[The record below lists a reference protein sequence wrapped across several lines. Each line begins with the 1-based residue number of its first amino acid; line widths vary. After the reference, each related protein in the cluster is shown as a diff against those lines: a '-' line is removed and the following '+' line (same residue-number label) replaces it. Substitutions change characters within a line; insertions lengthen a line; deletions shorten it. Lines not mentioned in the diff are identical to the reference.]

1 MSTVPPS
8 PALRSARPSETSTPT
23 PADGLPATA
32 ASLPA
37 EPAAAVA
44 DAAVAGPIPTASAA
58 PITSPDYAPPPWT
71 ESLGR
76 ASKALIVL
84 ATLASL
90 YALHVATA
98 FIVPVVLAIILAYLL
113 DPLVAL
119 LHRRRIHRAIAA
131 TLVLLGLL
139 ALGLSCAYLLQGQVS
154 SIVDRLP
161 EIASKLSRSVG
172 ALMSGDDSVVQKV
185 RRAATILS
193 GTGQPPTPRGA
204 PVVVERAADNFSNM
218 VWAGWVSAFA
228 LMAQSVVVLFLTWFL
243 LLAGDMFKRKFI
255 KMAGKTLSQKK
266 INVHMLDEINRQVQ
280 RYMVMLLVTN
290 ASLGF
295 CIYLLLKYLSI
306 DNAGTWGLVA
316 AVLHLVPYFGSLVV
330 AVCLGVAGFMQAG
343 TLAVAGA
350 AAGGSMV
357 IATLIGNGMTTW
369 MTGRLARMNA
379 VAVFVS
385 LLLFTWLWG
394 TWGMLL
400 AIPLAVI
407 AKVVADHVEGL
418 EVLAE
423 FLGE

>member
-8 PALRSARPSETSTPT
+8 PALRSARPPEASALTPD
-23 PADGLPATA
+23 ADHPGDTDSAVPDAGLT
-32 ASLPA
+32 
-37 EPAAAVA
+37 
-44 DAAVAGPIPTASAA
+44 GPIPVAAAA
-58 PITSPDYAPPPWT
+58 PITSPDYTPPAWT
-71 ESLGR
+71 QSLGR
-76 ASKALIVL
+76 ASSALVVL

-113 DPLVAL
+113 DPIVEL
-119 LHRRRIHRAIAA
+119 LQRRHIHRAIGA
-131 TLVLLGLL
+131 TLVLLSLL
-139 ALGLSCAYLLQGQVS
+139 ALALSGAYLLQGQVS

-193 GTGQPPTPRGA
+193 GTGQLPAPRGA
-204 PVVVERAADNFSNM
+204 PVVVERTADNFSNM

-280 RYMVMLLVTN
+280 RYMIMLLVTN

-306 DNAGTWGLVA
+306 DNAGTWALVA

-330 AVCLGVAGFMQAG
+330 AVCLGVAGFMQSG
-343 TLAVAGA
+343 TLTVAGA

-369 MTGRLARMNA
+369 MTGRLARMNP

-418 EVLAE
+418 EVMAE

>member
-8 PALRSARPSETSTPT
+8 PAMRSARPPEPGLMPGDAAATVPAAEAGEPT
-23 PADGLPATA
+23 PAA
-32 ASLPA
+32 
-37 EPAAAVA
+37 PAAHI
-44 DAAVAGPIPTASAA
+44 AAAPVTVPDYTPPAWTQSLRRASAA
-58 PITSPDYAPPPWT
+58 
-71 ESLGR
+71 
-76 ASKALIVL
+76 LILL
-84 ATLASL
+84 ATMFSL
-90 YALHVATA
+90 YALHVARA
-98 FIVPVVLAIILAYLL
+98 FIVPVVLAIVIAYLL
-113 DPLVAL
+113 DPLVAAL
-119 LHRRRIHRAIAA
+119 QRRRVPRAVGA
-131 TLVLLGLL
+131 TLVLLGVL
-139 ALGLSCAYLLQGQVS
+139 ALVLSAAYLLQGQVA
-154 SIVDRLP
+154 SIIDRLP
-161 EIASKLSRSVG
+161 EIASKLSRSLG
-172 ALMSGDDSVVQKV
+172 ALLSGDDSVVQKV
-185 RRAATILS
+185 RRAATILG
-193 GTGQPPTPRGA
+193 GTGQLPAPRGG
-204 PVVVERAADNFSNM
+204 PIVVERTADTFSNM
-218 VWAGWVSAFA
+218 IWAGWVSAFA
-228 LMAQSVVVLFLTWFL
+228 LMAQAVVVMFLTWFL

-255 KMAGKTLSQKK
+255 KMTGKTISQKK

-280 RYMVMLLVTN
+280 RYMLMLLVTN

-295 CIYLLLKYLSI
+295 CVYLMLKYLSI
-306 DNAGTWGLVA
+306 DNAGTWAVVA

-330 AVCLGVAGFMQAG
+330 AVCLGVAGFMQYG

-407 AKVVADHVEGL
+407 AKVVADHVDGL

>member
-8 PALRSARPSETSTPT
+8 PALRSARPPEASALTPDAD
-23 PADGLPATA
+23 PAGDTVSAMPDA
-32 ASLPA
+32 ALTGPM
-37 EPAAAVA
+37 PGAAA
-44 DAAVAGPIPTASAA
+44 A
-58 PITSPDYAPPPWT
+58 PVTTSDYTPPGWT
-71 ESLGR
+71 QSLGR
-76 ASKALIVL
+76 ASSALIVL

-113 DPLVAL
+113 DPLVDL
-119 LHRRRIHRAIAA
+119 LQRRHIPRAIGA
-131 TLVLLGLL
+131 TLVLLSLMAL
-139 ALGLSCAYLLQGQVS
+139 ALSCAYLLQGQVS

-193 GTGQPPTPRGA
+193 GTGQLPAPKGA
-204 PVVVERAADNFSNM
+204 PVVVERTADNFSNM

-243 LLAGDMFKRKFI
+243 LLTGDMFKRKFI

-280 RYMVMLLVTN
+280 RYMIMLLVTN

-306 DNAGTWGLVA
+306 DNAGTWALVA

-330 AVCLGVAGFMQAG
+330 AVCLGVAGFMQSG
-343 TLAVAGA
+343 TLAVAAA

-369 MTGRLARMNA
+369 MTGRMARMNP

-418 EVLAE
+418 EVIAE

>member
-8 PALRSARPSETSTPT
+8 PALRSARPPDTSTPDAER
-23 PADGLPATA
+23 ADAH
-32 ASLPA
+32 
-37 EPAAAVA
+37 A
-44 DAAVAGPIPTASAA
+44 DAAVTDAALTGPVPVAPAA
-58 PITSPDYAPPPWT
+58 PVITPDYTPPAWT
-71 ESLGR
+71 QSLGR
-76 ASKALIVL
+76 ASTALIVL

-119 LHRRRIHRAIAA
+119 LQRRHIHRAIGA
-131 TLVLLGLL
+131 TVVLLGLL
-139 ALGLSCAYLLQGQVS
+139 ALALSCAFLLQGQVS

-172 ALMSGDDSVVQKV
+172 ALMSGDDSVIQKV

-204 PVVVERAADNFSNM
+204 PVVIERAADNFSGM
-218 VWAGWVSAFA
+218 VWAGWVNAFA

-295 CIYLLLKYLSI
+295 CIYLMLKYLSI
-306 DNAGTWGLVA
+306 DNAGTWALVA

-343 TLAVAGA
+343 TLAVAAA

-369 MTGRLARMNA
+369 MTGRLARMNP

>member
-8 PALRSARPSETSTPT
+8 PAMRSARPPEP
-23 PADGLPATA
+23 GLMP
-32 ASLPA
+32 
-37 EPAAAVA
+37 A
-44 DAAVAGPIPTASAA
+44 DAAVDPAPAAEAGEPAQATPAAQIAAAPVTVPDYTPPAWTQSLRRASAA
-58 PITSPDYAPPPWT
+58 
-71 ESLGR
+71 
-76 ASKALIVL
+76 LILL
-84 ATLASL
+84 ATMFSL
-90 YALHVATA
+90 YALHVARA
-98 FIVPVVLAIILAYLL
+98 FIVPVVLAIVIAYLL
-113 DPLVAL
+113 DPLVAAL
-119 LHRRRIHRAIAA
+119 QRRRVPRAVGA
-131 TLVLLGLL
+131 TLVLLGVL
-139 ALGLSCAYLLQGQVS
+139 ALVLSAAYLLQGQVA
-154 SIVDRLP
+154 SIIDRLP
-161 EIASKLSRSVG
+161 EIASKLSRSLG
-172 ALMSGDDSVVQKV
+172 ALLSGDDSVVQKV
-185 RRAATILS
+185 RRAATILG
-193 GTGQPPTPRGA
+193 GTGQPPAPRGG
-204 PVVVERAADNFSNM
+204 PIVVERTADTFSNM
-218 VWAGWVSAFA
+218 IWAGWVSAFA
-228 LMAQSVVVLFLTWFL
+228 LMAQAVVVMFLTWFL

-255 KMAGKTLSQKK
+255 KMTGKTISQKK

-280 RYMVMLLVTN
+280 RYMLMLLVTN

-295 CIYLLLKYLSI
+295 CVYLMLKYLSI
-306 DNAGTWGLVA
+306 DNAGTWAVVA

-330 AVCLGVAGFMQAG
+330 AVCLGVAGFMQYG

-407 AKVVADHVEGL
+407 AKVVADHVDGL

>member
-8 PALRSARPSETSTPT
+8 PALRSARPPEASALTPD
-23 PADGLPATA
+23 ADHPGDTDSAVPDAGLT
-32 ASLPA
+32 
-37 EPAAAVA
+37 
-44 DAAVAGPIPTASAA
+44 GPIPVAAAA
-58 PITSPDYAPPPWT
+58 PITSPDYTPPAWT
-71 ESLGR
+71 QSLGR
-76 ASKALIVL
+76 ASSALVVL

-113 DPLVAL
+113 DPIVEL
-119 LHRRRIHRAIAA
+119 LQRRHIHRAIGA
-131 TLVLLGLL
+131 TLVLLSLL
-139 ALGLSCAYLLQGQVS
+139 ALALSGAYLLQGQVS

-193 GTGQPPTPRGA
+193 GTGQLPAPRGA
-204 PVVVERAADNFSNM
+204 PVVVERTADNFSNM

-280 RYMVMLLVTN
+280 RYMIMLLVTN

-306 DNAGTWGLVA
+306 DNAGTWALVA

-330 AVCLGVAGFMQAG
+330 AVCLGVAGFMQSG

-369 MTGRLARMNA
+369 MTGRLARMNP

-394 TWGMLL
+394 TWGVLL

-418 EVLAE
+418 EVMAE